1 MKYLFIL
8 LALCGLSLSAQ
19 NVPGYVPTN
28 GLAGWWPFNAN
39 ANDASG
45 NARHLQISGTSAF
58 TLDRNNANNA
68 SIYLDGNNSYLSNSS
83 SFFNA
88 SNDHSINLWVNFLSY
103 TSSGATVTD
112 RGLFNT
118 FPHPLHAVEAWSYN
132 SSQTSGSNN
141 SAGYVGNSVVWNLT
155 PTFSYAMQLPLN
167 SWKMWTMVKSGTT
180 YKVYLD
186 GILVNQLTHNGN
198 IYTSNTGVMFGAM
211 CGGPIWPDWE
221 INGKLDDIGIWNR
234 ALTPAEIQTLYF
246 GCTDTLAQNPTSAT
260 APVGTNANFTAL
272 SSASGATYQ
281 WQAKNGSNFVNV
293 SNAGQFSGATSS
305 TLTVNSV
312 TSANNGL
319 QVRCIVDHGDC
330 VDTSAVAVLTACFA
344 ITSQPANQFV
354 VPSNSATFALSTNDP
369 ACTYQWQTNAG
380 FGFQN
385 LSNAGQFSGVT
396 SAALSVSGVSQANNN
411 QLFRCLVSAG
421 TCLDTTASA
430 KIVLS
435 GVGVS
440 ENVLMRV
447 SVSPNPTRGSV
458 DLGVALEGTYTL
470 IGIDGRA
477 VQTGSIRQVLDFSQ
491 QPAGVYSL
499 RLETAAGSR
508 VLKVVKE

>member
-1 MKYLFIL
+1 MKKLFIL
-8 LALCGLSLSAQ
+8 FALFAHVVAAQ
-19 NVPGYVPTN
+19 NVPNYVPTN
-28 GLAGWWPFNAN
+28 GLVGWWPFNGN
-39 ANDASG
+39 ANDLSG
-45 NARHLQISGTSAF
+45 N
-58 TLDRNNANNA
+58 
-68 SIYLDGNNSYLSNSS
+68 GNNGVVNGATLTTDRFGYANKAYDFNSNNNTYIQAGIGIQDTLTFSAWFKCGVPTSYYGMIYSYGDASVTGSTYSGQIMGPHPIWVSASLVGKFHPYAFNNGYLSEIIPNQYSDD
-83 SFFNA
+83 NNWHNVIVTYIP
-88 SNDHSINLWVNFLSY
+88 NDKIYFYYDGVFII
-103 TSSGATVTD
+103 
-112 RGLFNT
+112 
-118 FPHPLHAVEAWSYN
+118 
-132 SSQTSGSNN
+132 N
-141 SAGYVGNSVVWNLT
+141 SALNAFSITQGIVTFGRDLNNNVGLT
-155 PTFSYAMQLPLN
+155 T
-167 SWKMWTMVKSGTT
+167 
-180 YKVYLD
+180 
-186 GILVNQLTHNGN
+186 NQGK
-198 IYTSNTGVMFGAM
+198 F
-211 CGGPIWPDWE
+211 
-221 INGKLDDIGIWNR
+221 NGKIDDIGIWNR

-260 APVGTNANFTAL
+260 ATVGANATFTAL

-312 TSANNGL
+312 SSANNGL

-330 VDTSAVAVLTACFA
+330 VDTSDIAVLTSCFSLTA
-344 ITSQPANQFV
+344 QPLDQFV
-354 VPSNSATFALSTNDP
+354 VAGSSANFTAATNDP

-411 QLFRCLVSAG
+411 QVFRCIVSAG

-435 GVGVS
+435 GVGVP

-477 VQTGSIRQVLDFSQ
+477 VQTGSIRQVLDFSN

-499 RLETAAGSR
+499 RLETPAGNR
-508 VLKVVKE
+508 IVKVVKE

>member
-1 MKYLFIL
+1 MNHP
-8 LALCGLSLSAQ
+8 A
-19 NVPGYVPTN
+19 
-28 GLAGWWPFNAN
+28 W
-39 ANDASG
+39 DA
-45 NARHLQISGTSAF
+45 F
-58 TLDRNNANNA
+58 
-68 SIYLDGNNSYLSNSS
+68 
-83 SFFNA
+83 
-88 SNDHSINLWVNFLSY
+88 
-103 TSSGATVTD
+103 
-112 RGLFNT
+112 
-118 FPHPLHAVEAWSYN
+118 
-132 SSQTSGSNN
+132 
-141 SAGYVGNSVVWNLT
+141 
-155 PTFSYAMQLPLN
+155 
-167 SWKMWTMVKSGTT
+167 
-180 YKVYLD
+180 
-186 GILVNQLTHNGN
+186 
-198 IYTSNTGVMFGAM
+198 
-211 CGGPIWPDWE
+211 
-221 INGKLDDIGIWNR
+221 NGKLDDIGIWNR
-234 ALTPAEIQTLYF
+234 ALTAAEIQTLYF

-260 APVGTNANFTAL
+260 STVGTNATFTAL
-272 SSASGATYQ
+272 SSASGANYQ

-411 QLFRCLVSAG
+411 QVFRCIVSAG

-435 GVGVS
+435 GVGVP

-477 VQTGSIRQVLDFSQ
+477 VQTGSIRQVLDFSN

-499 RLETAAGSR
+499 RLETPAGNR
-508 VLKVVKE
+508 IVKVVKE